1 MFATG
6 TADRK
11 FCIFEKNRHCARDA
25 AHPTSENGKL
35 AALTSGRRVFQQHT
49 EHAEGSD
56 TTPSFARAERP
67 CAQDVQTAISTETK
81 KGLRSPA
88 GPRRLGTATRI
99 SASLSRRL
107 SAFFGSTH
115 DQAPKAAKY
124 AVLTPGH
131 AGFPNRVKRSEGSDT
146 TPVRKAPVSA
156 CKPLCAILLRK
167 PSVYPLSPVK
177 ANVGRLCEKLK
188 NALKSGLEQR
198 CNSNFLAIFV
208 EVILWFFDR
217 LRKAPAL
224 LAPEPSLSL
233 TSQVQRKF

>member
-1 MFATG
+1 MIPPLSRTRTYG
-6 TADRK
+6 IQVT
-11 FCIFEKNRHCARDA
+11 
-25 AHPTSENGKL
+25 
-35 AALTSGRRVFQQHT
+35 
-49 EHAEGSD
+49 
-56 TTPSFARAERP
+56 
-67 CAQDVQTAISTETK
+67 ISTEVK
-81 KGLRSPA
+81 KDHAAQRGRDA
-88 GPRRLGTATRI
+88 FGTATRI

-107 SAFFGSTH
+107 SAFFRSVS
-115 DQAPKAAKY
+115 DQDPKAAKF
-124 AVLTPGH
+124 AVLNPGH
-131 AGFPNRVKRSEGSDT
+131 AGFPKRVERSEGSNSAPIQN
-146 TPVRKAPVSA
+146 TPVSP
-156 CKPLCAILLRK
+156 CKPLCAILLAK
-167 PSVYPLSPVK
+167 ASVYPLLLVK

>member
-1 MFATG
+1 M
-6 TADRK
+6 
-11 FCIFEKNRHCARDA
+11 
-25 AHPTSENGKL
+25 
-35 AALTSGRRVFQQHT
+35 
-49 EHAEGSD
+49 
-56 TTPSFARAERP
+56 SFR
-67 CAQDVQTAISTETK
+67 
-81 KGLRSPA
+81 
-88 GPRRLGTATRI
+88 
-99 SASLSRRL
+99 SAS
-107 SAFFGSTH
+107 
-115 DQAPKAAKY
+115 DQDPKAAKF
-124 AVLTPGH
+124 AVLIPGPGMLVNVRNAPRVVIPPPSETP
-131 AGFPNRVKRSEGSDT
+131 
-146 TPVRKAPVSA
+146 PVSA

-188 NALKSGLEQR
+188 NAMRNGLEQR

>member
-1 MFATG
+1 MFATE

-11 FCIFEKNRHCARDA
+11 FCIFEKNRHCAGNA
-25 AHPTSENGKL
+25 AHPTPENGKL
-35 AALTSGRRVFQQHT
+35 AALTSGRPAFRQHAK
-49 EHAEGSD
+49 HAEGSD
-56 TTPSFARAERP
+56 TSHVSHTRKDPERMAYKP
-67 CAQDVQTAISTETK
+67 QFRQKKKDHAAQRGRDAY
-81 KGLRSPA
+81 
-88 GPRRLGTATRI
+88 GTATRI
-99 SASLSRRL
+99 STSLSRRL
-107 SAFFGSTH
+107 SAFFGSTP
-115 DQAPKAAKY
+115 DQGPKAAKY
-124 AVLTPGH
+124 AVLTPGPGMFVNVRN
-131 AGFPNRVKRSEGSDT
+131 APRVEIAPPSETPLFRRVSRCVRSCWRRQ
-146 TPVRKAPVSA
+146 V
-156 CKPLCAILLRK
+156 C
-167 PSVYPLSPVK
+167 PLSPAK

>member
-11 FCIFEKNRHCARDA
+11 FCIFEKNRHCARNA

-35 AALTSGRRVFQQHT
+35 AALTSGRPAFRQHAK
-49 EHAEGSD
+49 HAEGSD
-56 TTPSFARAERP
+56 TSHVSHTRKDPERMAYKP
-67 CAQDVQTAISTETK
+67 QFRQKRKRS
-81 KGLRSPA
+81 RSPA

-99 SASLSRRL
+99 SASLSRRP
-107 SAFFGSTH
+107 SAFFESAPGQ
-115 DQAPKAAKY
+115 DPKAAQF
-124 AVLTPGH
+124 AVLPLGH
-131 AGFPNRVKRSEGSDT
+131 AGFSNRVKRSEGSDT

-167 PSVYPLSPVK
+167 PSVYPLLLVK

-208 EVILWFFDR
+208 EVILRFFDR
-217 LRKAPAL
+217 LRKAPVL